1 MAEMTVGVRDF
12 KARLGYYLAKA
23 KKGQIINVT
32 SHGKSVARI
41 FPPNI
46 TLEERVKAL
55 QQAGIIAWSGQK
67 LPRRKPIAVNRGKKL
82 ASDLV
87 VEMRNESVF

>member
-12 KARLGYYLAKA
+12 KARLGYYLAMA

-67 LPRRKPIAVNRGKKL
+67 LPRRKPVIVNKSDKL
-82 ASDLV
+82 VSDLV
-87 VEMRNESVF
+87 IEMRGE

>member
-46 TLEERVKAL
+46 TLEERVNAL
-55 QQAGIIAWSGQK
+55 QQAGIIAWSGKK
-67 LPRRKPIAVNRGKKL
+67 LPRRKPVAINRGKKL

>member
-12 KARLGYYLAKA
+12 KARMSYYFAKA
-23 KKGQIINVT
+23 KKGQIINIT

-46 TLEERVKAL
+46 TLEQRVKAL
-55 QQAGIIAWSGQK
+55 QEAGIIAWSGQK
-67 LPRRKPIAVNRGKKL
+67 PPRRKPSVVNKSNKMV
-82 ASDLV
+82 SDLV
-87 VEMRNESVF
+87 AELRG

>member
-12 KARLGYYLAKA
+12 KARMSYYFAKA
-23 KKGQIINVT
+23 KKGQIINIT

-46 TLEERVKAL
+46 TLEQRVKAL
-55 QQAGIIAWSGQK
+55 QEAGIIAWSGQK
-67 LPRRKPIAVNRGKKL
+67 PPRRKPSVVNKSNKMV
-82 ASDLV
+82 SDLV
-87 VEMRNESVF
+87 AEMRG

>member
-55 QQAGIIAWSGQK
+55 QGAGIIAWSGHK
-67 LPRRKPIAVNRGKKL
+67 LPRRKPILVNKSNKL
-82 ASDLV
+82 VSDLV
-87 VEMRNESVF
+87 IEMRGE

>member
-12 KARLGYYLAKA
+12 KSRISYYLAKA

-41 FPPNI
+41 FPPEI
-46 TLEERVKAL
+46 TLEQRIKAL
-55 QQAGIIAWSGQK
+55 QEAGVIAWSGKK
-67 LPRRKPIAVNRGKKL
+67 LPRRKPVAVNRGKKL
-82 ASDLV
+82 ASDIV

>member
-1 MAEMTVGVRDF
+1 MVVKSVSIRNL
-12 KARLGYYLAKA
+12 KARLNYYLAKV

-41 FPPNI
+41 FPPEI
-46 TLEERVKAL
+46 TLEQRVKAL
-55 QQAGIIAWSGQK
+55 QEAGIIAWNGQK
-67 LPRRKPIAVNRGKKL
+67 LPPRKPVAVNNSDKL

-87 VEMRNESVF
+87 IEMRGE

>member
-41 FPPNI
+41 FPPSI
-46 TLEERVKAL
+46 TLEERVQAL

-67 LPRRKPIAVNRGKKL
+67 LPRRKPYVVNKSNKL
-82 ASDLV
+82 VSDLV
-87 VEMRNESVF
+87 IEMRGE

>member
-46 TLEERVKAL
+46 TLEERVNAL
-55 QQAGIIAWSGQK
+55 QQAGIIAWSGKK
-67 LPRRKPIAVNRGKKL
+67 LPRRKPVAINQGKKL

>member
-67 LPRRKPIAVNRGKKL
+67 LPRRKPVVVNKSNKL
-82 ASDLV
+82 VSDLV
-87 VEMRNESVF
+87 IEMRGE

>member
-12 KARLGYYLAKA
+12 KARMSYYFAKA
-23 KKGQIINVT
+23 KKGQIINIT

-46 TLEERVKAL
+46 TLEQRVKAL
-55 QQAGIIAWSGQK
+55 QEAGIIAWSGQK
-67 LPRRKPIAVNRGKKL
+67 LPHREPVAVNKSKKL
-82 ASDLV
+82 VSDLV
-87 VEMRNESVF
+87 VEMRGE

>member
-46 TLEERVKAL
+46 TLEERVKTL

-67 LPRRKPIAVNRGKKL
+67 LPRRKPVAINRGKKL